1 MNAIK
6 KRLQTLKVEKD
17 LAIDKADVCDRQ
29 AKEAIRKEEKLK
41 DGVRELAKKFIQME
55 HDLQVSKKQLKKS
68 IKSLELKESIYIMVS
83 EQFTK
88 YPSFSFFFVLFYFS
102 CFYILI
108 IIEYFQTQSELA
120 ILNRKMQQCAEDL
133 EKSEEKRLVVQN
145 KLTEAMETAEDA
157 KRICKVL
164 ENRSKLDEERMDQLT
179 AQLKE
184 ARLIA
189 EDADIKSD
197 EISRK
202 LAFVEDELEAAE
214 DRVKSSEGKIA
225 EREDE
230 LFIVGNILKS
240 LEVSEEKANRR
251 VEEFKAQLKE
261 LKVKL
266 KLAEK
271 RAIIAEQ
278 AVKVLVK
285 ELDSREDYL
294 FKEKEKYRYMCNDMD
309 STFAELTGF

>member
-6 KRLQTLKVEKD
+6 KRLQTLKIEKD
-17 LAIDKADVCDRQ
+17 LAIDKADLCDQQ
-29 AKEAIRKEEKLK
+29 AKEAIRREEKLK
-41 DGVRELAKKFIQME
+41 DGVRELAKKLIQME
-55 HDLQVSKKQLKKS
+55 HDLQVSKALLRKS
-68 IKSLELKESIYIMVS
+68 IKSLELKDSIYIM
-83 EQFTK
+83 
-88 YPSFSFFFVLFYFS
+88 
-102 CFYILI
+102 
-108 IIEYFQTQSELA
+108 TQSELA
-120 ILNRKMQQCAEDL
+120 ILNRNMQQCSQNL
-133 EKSEEKRLVVQN
+133 EKSEERRLVAQT
-145 KLTEAMETAEDA
+145 KLTEAMEIGEDA

-189 EDADIKSD
+189 EDADNKSD

-214 DRVKSSEGKIA
+214 ERVKSSEAKIT

-251 VEEFKAQLKE
+251 VEAFKAQLKE

-266 KLAEK
+266 KSAEK

-294 FKEKEKYRYMCNDMD
+294 LKEKEKYRYMCNDMD

>member
-68 IKSLELKESIYIMVS
+68 IKSLELKESIYIM
-83 EQFTK
+83 
-88 YPSFSFFFVLFYFS
+88 
-102 CFYILI
+102 
-108 IIEYFQTQSELA
+108 TQSELA